1 MSAWT
6 LGTNSRLEASTSQRP
21 FFEPITNTHSARSSI
36 SHPQLRDLLICP
48 TQAHHVQ
55 TVSGHGVDAHVFGQY
70 TMRLMDNATSFL
82 PNCLVSGCGYVAM
95 GGGSADLLIR
105 SVDINSRWE
114 LKITTGHSIVNSVHF
129 FQASRRG
136 NPQVLVC
143 NNDQTITQYDLS
155 NVSTIQ
161 NAASDSLS
169 VDPSHRPMPGTRS
182 RGGGGDMSLDPPIST
197 SNEKPVLTKKS
208 SIIFPVPVNHCSI
221 SPDSKSMVAVGDSSE
236 VFIYDC
242 QNAHQSNEP
251 LVGDW
256 RLGPRK
262 IHLPGVSPLTGSFS
276 TSWNQYGDKF
286 AVASEGEVVVVYDMK
301 MLGKPLLV
309 KHTAQKGKPGG
320 ARVVKFSP
328 AGPNELLAFTE
339 HQSLVHVLDAR
350 TFDPD
355 HEEILAVPTPP
366 PGMTPFPARLSPGS
380 IRLDQTTNNNASLLD
395 RSNLVYDDENASS
408 ASRRMSEL
416 NAQLSRRSR
425 RTSRSMGMDEDLEPE
440 EDEQD
445 EDDAERSSRSGLRR
459 QDRQSGS
466 PDSREEP
473 VGQLTFTEPMFG
485 EFSRRRSPDPL
496 AAVDRMWRDSEER
509 TDLHSGPTLTTRG
522 HQFSGAGIRASRA
535 QRGYS
540 WAVRSRLPSN
550 LEDEDVCL
558 DGEGLEQG
566 SQPRPNNSTTRTT
579 STGARLEWGTPSSS
593 TSSTRQVQLNGSS
606 IRVLSVDDERSGR
619 LDARAAM
626 LPSSNPTGLLRARV
640 PVNTT
645 VAQAHSQ
652 LLANR
657 LGQNPPPFS
666 RSEAW
671 FDLDGGAPGAMRNR
685 SNSLY
690 GLISSSYSGVRS
702 GTWDDLIGL
711 SWSPDGDWLV
721 SGTEMALVEWKV
733 KRSSRAGFGDSRLS
747 SEGKREMSDAH
758 LPPAPPKPSFAK
770 RIKVKL
776 EYNELKSQF
785 YQVTNLKESLF
796 HDLSEKQAKES
807 KLRTE
812 CDLILDQIELIR
824 SRIPMSHQTMNEQED
839 PESKRLRKFQ
849 ELTTGFMYESDEELL
864 EIQVKEYEEVQRF
877 KREGPNDVELFIH
890 PTHSSDEDEDAE
902 AEEEEGEEEKERKRM
917 KKEEKRHMLKF

>member
-1 MSAWT
+1 RIVKLTLFFYLILRLTRWT

-114 LKITTGHSIVNSVHF
+114 LKITTGHSIVNTPDGLTFAPALARSTSFKLHAVVILKSWCVTMTKPCVHNPLNS
-129 FQASRRG
+129 SRLDST
-136 NPQVLVC
+136 PQLTGLYVLSP
-143 NNDQTITQYDLS
+143 NFIISKYKITQYDLS

-558 DGEGLEQG
+558 DGEGLEQE

-733 KRSSRAGFGDSRLS
+733 KRSSRAGFGDSRL
-747 SEGKREMSDAH
+747 
-758 LPPAPPKPSFAK
+758 
-770 RIKVKL
+770 
-776 EYNELKSQF
+776 
-785 YQVTNLKESLF
+785 
-796 HDLSEKQAKES
+796 
-807 KLRTE
+807 
-812 CDLILDQIELIR
+812 C
-824 SRIPMSHQTMNEQED
+824 
-839 PESKRLRKFQ
+839 
-849 ELTTGFMYESDEELL
+849 
-864 EIQVKEYEEVQRF
+864 
-877 KREGPNDVELFIH
+877 
-890 PTHSSDEDEDAE
+890 
-902 AEEEEGEEEKERKRM
+902 
-917 KKEEKRHMLKF
+917 